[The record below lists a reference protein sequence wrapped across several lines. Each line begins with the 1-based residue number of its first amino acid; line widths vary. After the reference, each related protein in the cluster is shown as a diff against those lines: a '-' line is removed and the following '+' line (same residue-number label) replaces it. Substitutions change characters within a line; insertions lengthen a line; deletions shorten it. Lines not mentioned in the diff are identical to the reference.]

1 MVQVGEIRMSNNLA
15 YREPIY
21 GHIKRGIVGTRRY
34 PWGSN
39 KGPAEAGRPFNANG
53 IFPVHYNFFTGANVS
68 VQAMPRNDQ
77 RRFLQIQNM
86 SLASDIVFLFGGS
99 ASLNDGITLT
109 PGQVEIFDV
118 SCPTESLS
126 IFCSAGGQRVAM
138 IEGY

>member
-1 MVQVGEIRMSNNLA
+1 MVQEREIPMSNRA

-21 GHIKRGIVGTRRY
+21 GHIKRGIYGTRRY

-39 KGPAEAGRPFNANG
+39 KGPAQEGRPQNNNG
-53 IFPVHYNFFTGANVS
+53 IFPVHYNFYTGAGNN
-68 VQAMPRNDQ
+68 QALPRNDQ

-86 SLASDIVFLFGGS
+86 SLANDIVFLFGGS

-118 SCPTESLS
+118 ACPTESLN
-126 IFCSAGGQRVAM
+126 IFCAATLQRVAI

>member
-1 MVQVGEIRMSNNLA
+1 MSNNKA

-39 KGPAEAGRPFNANG
+39 KGPATEGRAQNSNG
-53 IFPVHYNFFTGANVS
+53 IFPVHYNFYTRVGS
-68 VQAMPRNDQ
+68 DQAMPRNDQ

-86 SLASDIVFLFGGS
+86 SLIADIVFLFGGT
-99 ASLNDGITLT
+99 ASLLDGITLT

-118 SCPTESLS
+118 ACPTETLN
-126 IFCSAGGQRVAM
+126 IFCGTGLQRVAL